1 MVEVAG
7 NNRRGEVAKESVEVV
22 MEERGVW
29 RVVDVDQVE
38 RGVVAGDGGD

>member
-7 NNRRGEVAKESVEVV
+7 NNRRGKVAKKGVEVV

-38 RGVVAGDGGD
+38 RGVVVRDGGD